1 MVKEYNWVIPG
12 LFMNTCKMVMPGA
25 RSRTLDFIANV
36 CDVCIITATCI
47 LSNLISHMMYSEVPT
62 NFIFSER
69 RQIAQ
74 IKQVKHP
81 PSYPLDMRMIISS
94 VTGVYKHSGPH
105 IFPSI
110 SYHISDSA
118 PHIIPEAVQTA

>member
-1 MVKEYNWVIPG
+1 
-12 LFMNTCKMVMPGA
+12 MVMPGA

-47 LSNLISHMMYSEVPT
+47 LSNLILHMMYSEVPT

-74 IKQVKHP
+74 IKQVK
-81 PSYPLDMRMIISS
+81 Y
-94 VTGVYKHSGPH
+94 
-105 IFPSI
+105 IFPVI
-110 SYHISDSA
+110 STWYAYDNITSDRRL
-118 PHIIPEAVQTA
+118 